1 MIDLSFPIREIEL
14 FLLILV
20 RVSCFVFTAP
30 FFSLNNVPKR
40 VKIGLS
46 FFIAML
52 LYQVLIPMEYPDYNT
67 MIGYT
72 IIVIKEATT
81 GLVIGLGAQL
91 CVLILQFSGR
101 IIDMEI
107 GLSMASQFD
116 PSTRQNTTLSGLMYQ
131 YGAYLIMLV
140 TGMHRFII
148 NALVETYTL
157 IPVNGM
163 RMQTGTLLDALI
175 DFMGSYIMIGFLIA
189 MPIFATITLMNIV
202 LGLLAKLA
210 PQMNMFAVG
219 IQLKLLAGLSVMV
232 LTVTMLPTATNIICE
247 QMQMVMVTI
256 VKALS

>member
-1 MIDLSFPIREIEL
+1 MIDLSFPMREIEL

-20 RVSCFVFTAP
+20 RVSCFIYTAP
-30 FFSLNNVPKR
+30 FYSLNNVPKR

-52 LYQVLIPMEYPDYNT
+52 LYQVLIPMEYPEYNT

-81 GLVIGLGAQL
+81 GLIIGLGAQL

-148 NALVETYTL
+148 NALVETYT
-157 IPVNGM
+157 PP
-163 RMQTGTLLDALI
+163 A
-175 DFMGSYIMIGFLIA
+175 
-189 MPIFATITLMNIV
+189 
-202 LGLLAKLA
+202 
-210 PQMNMFAVG
+210 
-219 IQLKLLAGLSVMV
+219 
-232 LTVTMLPTATNIICE
+232 
-247 QMQMVMVTI
+247 
-256 VKALS
+256 

>member
-1 MIDLSFPIREIEL
+1 MIDLSFPMREIEL

-20 RVSCFVFTAP
+20 RVSCFIYTAP
-30 FFSLNNVPKR
+30 FYSLNNVPKR

-52 LYQVLIPMEYPDYNT
+52 LYQVLIPMEYPEYNT
-67 MIGYT
+67 IIGYT

-81 GLVIGLGAQL
+81 GLIIGLGAQL

-163 RMQTGTLLDALI
+163 KMQTGILLDALI

-232 LTVTMLPTATNIICE
+232 LTITMLPTATNIICE
-247 QMQMVMVTI
+247 HMQMVMVTI

>member
-1 MIDLSFPIREIEL
+1 MIDLSFPIRELEL

-20 RVSCFVFTAP
+20 RVSCFIYTAP
-30 FFSLNNVPKR
+30 FYSLNNVPKR

-52 LYQVLIPMEYPDYNT
+52 LYEVLIPMEYPVYQT
-67 MIGYT
+67 MVGYT
-72 IIVIKEATT
+72 IIVVKEAIV
-81 GLVIGLGAQL
+81 GLIVGLGAQL
-91 CVLILQFSGR
+91 CVLILQFAGR
-101 IIDMEI
+101 IMDMEI
-107 GLSMASQFD
+107 GLSMASMFD
-116 PSTRQNTTLSGLMYQ
+116 PTTRENTTLTGLMYQ
-131 YGAYLIMLV
+131 YGAYLIMLI

-148 NALVETYTL
+148 NALVETFTL
-157 IPVNGM
+157 IPINGM
-163 RMQTGTLLDALI
+163 KLQAGTLLDSLI
-175 DFMGSYIMIGFLIA
+175 EFMGSYIMIGFMIA

-232 LTVTMLPTATNIICE
+232 LTITMLPTATNIVCE
-247 QMQMVMVTI
+247 QMQLVMVTI